1 MAATEVITITG
12 DATQAIAALNAVG
25 IAAEKTQAKA
35 TEANDAIKD
44 GLEALDKRTGGAVSA
59 FKSLVGGVKS
69 AVSAFTTLKGA
80 IIATGLGALLV
91 AVTSLVAYFKETE
104 RGGDALAVVMG
115 AIGGVVR
122 KLTDVLVTLGETLF
136 NAFSDPK
143 QALIDFGN
151 AIKEN
156 ITNRVEGM
164 LELLPALGKAISLAF
179 SGEFK
184 AAGKVAADAVGKV
197 TLGVE
202 NVTDKVGG
210 AIDAL
215 KELGKSAIAAGRE
228 GARVARLL
236 NDAEDAER
244 ALIVQRAKANKQI
257 QEARF
262 IADDLTKSTEER
274 IAAVQRA
281 AALEEEVA
289 NAEIKTQKLRLT
301 ALKAQVAIGEASE
314 DQLVQVAEAEARVQE
329 LETASIA
336 RKRRLGTEV
345 KSLRAEEKARL
356 DEQIKAEEELRKV
369 QDEAQSAFLASQSQK
384 LDQAYDLLLTDQ
396 QREINA
402 VRDKYFA
409 LLQLD
414 ELSAEQR
421 LALEQKQSDEILA
434 INKKTADAQKAIDKA
449 TADAKAAMMNQSID
463 AVQGALTALF
473 GESKAVA
480 SANVL
485 IDAAQ
490 AAVGIFKSSTSLPE
504 PFGSINRGV
513 QLAALAATAA
523 ASIRN
528 INSAKPSGSSAAP
541 SVPTAVPTAASQAPQ
556 FNVVGQ
562 GSINQLAQSIGGQF
576 QQPIRAYVVS
586 QDISTAQQLQR
597 QRVRTATFG

>member
-35 TEANDAIKD
+35 TEANDAIQD

-115 AIGGVVR
+115 AIGGVAR

-151 AIKEN
+151 AIKDN

-184 AAGKVAADAVGKV
+184 EAGKVAADAVGKV

-215 KELGKSAIAAGRE
+215 AELGKSAIAAGRE
-228 GARVARLL
+228 GARVAALL

-274 IAAVQRA
+274 IAAVERA
-281 AALEEEVA
+281 AALEESVA
-289 NAEIKTQKLRLT
+289 NQEIKTQKLRLT

-345 KSLRAEEKARL
+345 KALRKEQQDAIDAQVKAAEELKKVEQDAL
-356 DEQIKAEEELRKV
+356 DAFNKSQG
-369 QDEAQSAFLASQSQK
+369 EA
-384 LDQAYDLLLTDQ
+384 LDKAYDMLLTDQ

-414 ELSAEQR
+414 ELSAEER
-421 LALEQKQSDEILA
+421 LALEQKMNDEIIA

-449 TADAKAAMMNQSID
+449 TAEAKAAMVNQSID

-504 PFGSINRGV
+504 PFGSINRGI

-528 INSAKPSGSSAAP
+528 INSAKPGASSAAP
-541 SVPTAVPTAASQAPQ
+541 SVPVSTPTAQSVAPQ

-562 GSINQLAQSIGGQF
+562 SGINQLAQSIGGQF

-586 QDISTAQQLQR
+586 QDVSTAQQLQR

>member
-1 MAATEVITITG
+1 MAAVEVIEIKG
-12 DATQAIAALNAVG
+12 DASSAIAALKEVG
-25 IAAEKTQAKA
+25 IEAQKTQAKA

-104 RGGDALAVVMG
+104 RGGDALAVVLG

-122 KLTDVLVTLGETLF
+122 KLTDVLVKFGETLF
-136 NAFSDPK
+136 NTFSDPK
-143 QALIDFGN
+143 QALIDFGK
-151 AIKEN
+151 AIQEN
-156 ITNRVEGM
+156 IVNRVEGM

-184 AAGKVAADAVGKV
+184 QAGKVAADAVGKV

-228 GARVARLL
+228 GARVAALL

-301 ALKAQVAIGEASE
+301 ALKAQIAIGEASE

-336 RKRRLGTEV
+336 RKRRLGTEI
-345 KSLRAEEKARL
+345 KGLRAEEQARL
-356 DEQIKAEEELRKV
+356 NEQIKAEEELRKV
-369 QDEAQSAFLASQSQK
+369 QDEAQSAFLLSQSQK

-414 ELSAEQR
+414 ELSAEER
-421 LALEQKQSDEILA
+421 LALEQKMNDEIIA

-449 TADAKAAMMNQSID
+449 TAEAKAAMMNQSID

-485 IDAAQ
+485 VDAAQ
-490 AAVGIFKSSTSLPE
+490 AAVGIFKNSTSLPE
-504 PFGSINRGV
+504 PFGSINRGI

-528 INSAKPSGSSAAP
+528 INSAKPSGTTAAP
-541 SVPTAVPTAASQAPQ
+541 SIPTSTPTAPSQAPQ

-562 GSINQLAQSIGGQF
+562 SGINQLAQSIGGQF

-586 QDISTAQQLQR
+586 QDVSTAQQLQR